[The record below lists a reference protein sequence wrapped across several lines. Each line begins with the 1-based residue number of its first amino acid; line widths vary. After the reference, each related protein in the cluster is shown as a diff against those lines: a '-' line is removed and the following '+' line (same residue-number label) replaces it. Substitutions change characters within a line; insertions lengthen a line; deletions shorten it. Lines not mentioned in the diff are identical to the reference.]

1 MTRDLSSLI
10 TETFNGCEIIKQE
23 LARKEKVEFVPLT
36 LSMSQF
42 MIKMFLYHVI
52 LQRKFP
58 LHTGAI

>member
-10 TETFNGCEIIKQE
+10 TEKFNGCEIIKQE